1 MLGEMMI
8 MLQLYQNTQTERHI
22 GQGLPDEQPSKNG
35 HAYKTIKW
43 LKNAY
48 AQRIK
53 RRAISV
59 KKDAVR

>member
-8 MLQLYQNTQTERHI
+8 MLQQLENTQSESHI
-22 GQGLPDEQPSKNG
+22 GQGLPNRQTSEKG
-35 HAYKTIKW
+35 YAYKSIKW

-48 AQRIK
+48 SKRIK

>member
-8 MLQLYQNTQTERHI
+8 MLQQLENTQSESHI
-22 GQGLPDEQPSKNG
+22 GQGLPKTQTSEKG
-35 HAYKTIKW
+35 YAYKSIKW

>member
-1 MLGEMMI
+1 
-8 MLQLYQNTQTERHI
+8 MLQQLQNTQSERHI
-22 GQGLPDEQPSKNG
+22 GQGLPDEQPRKNG

>member
-1 MLGEMMI
+1 MI
-8 MLQLYQNTQTERHI
+8 ILSQYENTQSERHI
-22 GQGLPDEQPSKNG
+22 GQGLPDEQPRKNG

-48 AQRIK
+48 SKRIK

>member
-8 MLQLYQNTQTERHI
+8 MLQQLENTHMERHT
-22 GQGLPDEQPSKNG
+22 GQGLPNRQTSEKTV
-35 HAYKTIKW
+35 AYKTIKW

-48 AQRIK
+48 GQRIK

>member
-1 MLGEMMI
+1 MI
-8 MLQLYQNTQTERHI
+8 MLSQYQNTQTERHI
-22 GQGLPDEQPSKNG
+22 GQGLPDEQPREKTV
-35 HAYKTIKW
+35 AYKTIKW
-43 LKNAY
+43 LRNAY

>member
-1 MLGEMMI
+1 MMI
-8 MLQLYQNTQTERHI
+8 MLQQLQNTQTERHTR
-22 GQGLPDEQPSKNG
+22 QGLPEEQPSKNG

-48 AQRIK
+48 SKRIK

>member
-1 MLGEMMI
+1 MMI
-8 MLQLYQNTQTERHI
+8 ILSQYENTQSERHTR
-22 GQGLPDEQPSKNG
+22 QGLPKRQTSKNG
-35 HAYKTIKW
+35 YAYKTIKW

-48 AQRIK
+48 SKRIK

>member
-8 MLQLYQNTQTERHI
+8 MLQQLENTHTERHI
-22 GQGLPDEQPSKNG
+22 GQGLPDEQPRKNG

>member
-1 MLGEMMI
+1 MI
-8 MLQLYQNTQTERHI
+8 MISQLENTQSERHTR
-22 GQGLPDEQPSKNG
+22 QGLPKRQTSEKTV
-35 HAYKTIKW
+35 AYKTIKW